1 MSQCSATQ
9 PRQSFRAYVI
19 QSTMALPIAGSS
31 LRPGLAVRLSTRLT
45 MTMQVADDGHD
56 LDRLAIGV
64 LLVPFAWEQSA
75 ARESAGCAMI
85 Q

>member
-31 LRPGLAVRLSTRLT
+31 LRPGPAVRLSTRLT

-64 LLVPFAWEQSA
+64 LLVPFAWSSQRRGSRQA
-75 ARESAGCAMI
+75 AR
-85 Q
+85 